1 MKIVPLIALFGAW
14 LVRPLLQVE
23 HPPVITSP
31 DGAPAGAPK
40 EEPPAPPPASTPA
53 PKGGTMR

>member
-1 MKIVPLIALFGAW
+1 MKILPLIALFGAW

-23 HPPVITSP
+23 HPPVIKSP
-31 DGAPAGAPK
+31 DGAPTVAPK
-40 EEPPAPPPASTPA
+40 DEPPAPPSSTPA

>member
-1 MKIVPLIALFGAW
+1 MKILPLIALFGAW
-14 LVRPLLQVE
+14 LFRPLLQVE

-40 EEPPAPPPASTPA
+40 DAPPAPPASTLA
-53 PKGGTMR
+53 PKDGTMR